1 MGNVLKTAAREHDWC
16 RGQSAA
22 VAAKPKRYWFS
33 RTILPNQQRSWQAG
47 ELQFEVLEHFVIVD
61 AEASQHVVVAGFRE
75 VTPGPLS

>member
-1 MGNVLKTAAREHDWC
+1 M
-16 RGQSAA
+16 
-22 VAAKPKRYWFS
+22 RYWFS